1 VLKNKG
7 GTTMF
12 RRIFAMSVLGCLLAA
27 GPAAAQDRWYAVWAH
42 RGGYSAAHRHW
53 QRGSAPDWGQW
64 YGGYPYYDN
73 LSDFSRYTDPYDS
86 GYGGRV
92 NPDFTV
98 TRDSAFQTPLI
109 SMQTAATGTATVEV
123 RVPSAQAQVSFD
135 GHETVARGTQ
145 RRYETPA
152 LQVDQNY
159 HYNVTATW
167 MENGRRV
174 TRDLPVSVN
183 AGRLAVADF
192 TRPVLAATES
202 R

>member
-1 VLKNKG
+1 M
-7 GTTMF
+7 TMF
-12 RRIFAMSVLGCLLAA
+12 RRIFAMTVLGCLLAA
-27 GPAAAQDRWYAVWAH
+27 GPAAAQDRWYSVWAH
-42 RGGYSAAHRHW
+42 RAGAAYHPHW
-53 QRGSAPDWGQW
+53 QRGSEPTWGQW

-98 TRDSAFQTPLI
+98 TRDTAFQAPLI
-109 SMQTAATGTATVEV
+109 SMRTPATGTATIEV
-123 RVPSAQAQVSFD
+123 HLPSAQAQVSFD
-135 GHETVARGTQ
+135 GHDTAARGTQ

-152 LQVDQNY
+152 LQVGQSY
-159 HYNVTATW
+159 RYNVTATW

-174 TRDLPVSVN
+174 NRDVQVSVN
-183 AGRLAVADF
+183 AGRLAVVDF
-192 TRPVLAATES
+192 TRPVLTATES

>member
-1 VLKNKG
+1 
-7 GTTMF
+7 MF

-27 GPAAAQDRWYAVWAH
+27 GPAAAQDRWYSVWAH
-42 RGGYSAAHRHW
+42 RAGSSGGHRHW
-53 QRGSAPDWGQW
+53 QRGSSPDWGNW

-92 NPDFTV
+92 NSDFTV
-98 TRDSAFQTPLI
+98 AKDTAFQTPLI
-109 SMQTAATGTATVEV
+109 SRRSTATGTATIEV

-135 GHETVARGTQ
+135 GHETAARGTQ
-145 RRYETPA
+145 RRYESPA
-152 LQVDQNY
+152 LQVGQTY

-174 TRDLPVSVN
+174 TRDLQVSIN

-192 TRPVLAATES
+192 TRPVLTATES